1 MIDNQ
6 KSITVLIPLYNEEW
20 AIFPLFRKLKTVIE
34 SEQRFKWKILFVDDG
49 SKDGTA
55 KNIDQL
61 EQQESNVS
69 VVRLRRN
76 YGLTQALQAGFDHA
90 NTDYVV
96 TISGNL
102 QNDPKDIPELVSKLN
117 EGFDVCVG
125 WRKSQEG
132 KLYREKPSRFI
143 NGLISRIS
151 AVKLHD
157 YECALRAYRTEAVR
171 GLRLSGNLDLYIPVY
186 VSWQGGRIT
195 EVSVT
200 QLPRSHGHGVSE
212 NRTKRTLK
220 TLLDL
225 VFLKFLQRY
234 SAKPLYVFGSLGIV
248 SLLSSFV
255 SFGFM
260 VFYKMTG
267 GPSFIETPLPLL
279 TALFFL
285 TGLMLLVLGI
295 MTEFLTRIYQFNAR
309 TEFYDLAEKPGQK
322 G

>member
-1 MIDNQ
+1 MIL
-6 KSITVLIPLYNEEW
+6 KT
-20 AIFPLFRKLKTVIE
+20 FRK
-34 SEQRFKWKILFVDDG
+34 
-49 SKDGTA
+49 
-55 KNIDQL
+55 
-61 EQQESNVS
+61 
-69 VVRLRRN
+69 
-76 YGLTQALQAGFDHA
+76 
-90 NTDYVV
+90 
-96 TISGNL
+96 
-102 QNDPKDIPELVSKLN
+102 LVSKLN

-132 KLYREKPSRFI
+132 KLYREKPSRFM
-143 NGLISRIS
+143 NWLISRIS

-234 SAKPLYVFGSLGIV
+234 STKPLYVFGSLGIV

-285 TGLMLLVLGI
+285 TGLMLLVLGNND
-295 MTEFLTRIYQFNAR
+295 RIFDPNLSISTQEPSFMILLKNQAIRAKQGSNYSLCAALR
-309 TEFYDLAEKPGQK
+309 DLWVREAKWHWVRCSML
-322 G
+322 